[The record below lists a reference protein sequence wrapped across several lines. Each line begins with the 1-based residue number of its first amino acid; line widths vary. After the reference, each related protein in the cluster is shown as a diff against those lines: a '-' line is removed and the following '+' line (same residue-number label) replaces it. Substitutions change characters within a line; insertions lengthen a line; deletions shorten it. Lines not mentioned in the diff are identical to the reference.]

1 MHTRAETRNGG
12 MQAAV
17 HDVAEHARTLA
28 RLEAELASLE
38 VRGKLAALGAGA
50 VLLTVGG
57 VLGLFAL
64 GFLLATVA
72 AALAT
77 VVDTWLAL
85 LIVGGGLALLT
96 ALVVGVGVSQ
106 LHRGVP
112 PVPEQAI
119 AEAKLT
125 GDALKRRTNG

>member
-1 MHTRAETRNGG
+1 MPTRADGG

-28 RLEAELASLE
+28 RLEAELAGLE
-38 VRGKLAALGAGA
+38 VRRKVAALSGGAALLAAGA
-50 VLLTVGG
+50 

-64 GFLLATVA
+64 GFLLATA
-72 AALAT
+72 ASALGN
-77 VVDTWLAL
+77 VVPMWLAL
-85 LIVGGGLALLT
+85 LIVGGSV
-96 ALVVGVGVSQ
+96 ALVAAIAAAAGLSAIR
-106 LHRGVP
+106 RGVP

-125 GDALKRRTNG
+125 GEALRGRNGA